1 MKGKCYPKKGYPIAS
16 RSGIDRW
23 EAFRRGEI
31 ELSQADSLARLWFD
45 IYGRE
50 NLEDLWLTE
59 AYLPIPVMDTLVV
72 LLTVA
77 EQDLFSADDEE
88 DEGGDE

>member
-1 MKGKCYPKKGYPIAS
+1 MKTQFQQVLEPAFD
-16 RSGIDRW
+16 GI
-23 EAFRRGEI
+23 
-31 ELSQADSLARLWFD
+31 D